1 MARLFFFNVP
11 LAGHLYATLPLVR
24 ELVARGEEVIY
35 VGSPAFRHAITATG
49 ATFRPIAISAA
60 THPKQG
66 KTLSSFAL
74 VDMVMRTTEALLPE
88 LLQWVAAEQPDYII
102 SDFFCRWG
110 RLTAQ
115 LTGRRLITTHPI
127 FVATPRLMTR
137 MMFQEGRAYLAHL
150 PEFIPQWLRFQRIS
164 RTLTQR
170 YGVKRLTI
178 RDLTLDVTS
187 DLNLVF
193 TSEDF
198 QPYRD
203 QLTDNFVFVGP
214 SIGPREVDKP
224 LPAYVTQPGKPLVY
238 LSLGTLFN
246 QDVGLLNRW
255 IEALRPM
262 NVTGIVAYGAEIT
275 PTALAPK
282 PDHFLYLAH
291 APQLQV
297 LEQAALFITHGGLNS
312 ISEGIYHQTPLI
324 VLPQAADQF
333 VNAEQVAKHKVGIW
347 LKKPAHS
354 PAQLRTSAERVLADA
369 EIAQNVSR
377 LRQSFRAAGGYLR
390 AADEI
395 LKLVK
400 R

>member
-1 MARLFFFNVP
+1 MSRLFFFNVP

-24 ELVARGEEVIY
+24 ELVARGEEVTY
-35 VGSPAFRHAITATG
+35 FCSSVFRHAISATG
-49 ATFRPIAISAA
+49 ATFHPIAISS
-60 THPKQG
+60 TTQPKRGQ
-66 KTLSSFAL
+66 TLSSFAL

-88 LLQWVAAEQPDYII
+88 LLQRVATEQPDYII

-115 LTGRRLITTHPI
+115 LTGRTLITTHPI

-137 MMFQEGRAYLAHL
+137 MMFQEARAYLAHL
-150 PEFIPQWLRFQRIS
+150 PEFIPQWLRFQWIS

-170 YGVKRLTI
+170 YGVKRVTI
-178 RDLTLDVTS
+178 RDLTLDVAS

-198 QPYRD
+198 QPHRG
-203 QLTDNFVFVGP
+203 QVTGNFVFVGP
-214 SIGPREVDKP
+214 SIGAREVDKP
-224 LPAYVTQPGKPLVY
+224 LPTHITQPDKPLVY

-255 IEALRPM
+255 IEALRSM
-262 NVTGIVAYGAEIT
+262 NVTAIIAHGAELT

-297 LEQAALFITHGGLNS
+297 LEQASLFITHGGLNS

-333 VNAEQVAKHKVGIW
+333 VNADQVAKHKVGVW
-347 LKKPAHS
+347 LKKPVQ
-354 PAQLRTSAERVLADA
+354 PPVQLRTLAEHVLTDG
-369 EIAQNVSR
+369 EIAHNVSR
-377 LRQSFRAAGGYLR
+377 LRQSFRASGGYQR

-395 LKLVK
+395 FKLV
-400 R
+400 RR

>member
-1 MARLFFFNVP
+1 MSRAFFFNVP

-24 ELVARGEEVIY
+24 ELVARGEEVTY
-35 VGSPAFRHAITATG
+35 FCSPAFRHAITTTG
-49 ATFRPIAISAA
+49 AIFSPVAISAA
-60 THPKQG
+60 TQPKQG

-88 LLQWVAAEQPDYII
+88 LLQLTAVEQPDYII

-137 MMFQEGRAYLAHL
+137 MMFQEAQAYLAHL
-150 PEFIPQWLRFQRIS
+150 PHFIPQWLHFQQIS

-178 RDLTLDVTS
+178 RDLTLDVAS

-198 QPYRD
+198 QPHRD
-203 QLTDNFVFVGP
+203 QLTGNFVFVGP
-214 SIGPREVDKP
+214 SIGKRETDKP
-224 LPAYVTQPGKPLVY
+224 LPAHVTQPDKPLVY

-246 QDVGLLNRW
+246 QDVGVLNRW
-255 IEALRPM
+255 IEALRSM
-262 NVTGIVAYGAEIT
+262 NVTGVVAHGAELT
-275 PTALAPK
+275 PAMLAPK
-282 PDHFLYLAH
+282 PERFLYLAH

-333 VNAEQVAKHKVGIW
+333 VNAEQVAKHKVGVW
-347 LKKPAHS
+347 LQRPVQPLAR
-354 PAQLRTSAERVLADA
+354 LRALAEYVLSDN

-377 LRQSFRAAGGYLR
+377 LRESFQDAGGYQR

-395 LKLVK
+395 LKLVQ